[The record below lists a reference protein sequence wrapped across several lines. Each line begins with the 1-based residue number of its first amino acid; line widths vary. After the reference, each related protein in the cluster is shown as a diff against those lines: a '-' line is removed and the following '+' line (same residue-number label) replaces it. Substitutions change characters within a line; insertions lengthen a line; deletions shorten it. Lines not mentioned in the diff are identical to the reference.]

1 MTEIT
6 KKTIKELDL
15 TIYSI
20 AGDFRIKTLQDL
32 LDQFYQSQYTANLAL
47 DFSEAKSPDISR
59 DDLDEIL
66 AHAKKYAHLRSS
78 GKTAF
83 IVPSDINFG
92 LARMYETV
100 AEIRKH
106 TILHNVF
113 RTFEEAI
120 KWFEKL
126 QALTEHT

>member
-6 KKTIKELDL
+6 KKTVKELDL

-20 AGDFRIKTLQDL
+20 VGDYTVKTLQDL
-32 LDQFYQSQYTANLAL
+32 IDQFYQSQYTANLAL
-47 DFSEAKSPDISR
+47 DFSKAISPDFSR
-59 DDLDEIL
+59 DDIDEIL

-83 IVPSDINFG
+83 IVSSDINYG
-92 LARMYETV
+92 IGRMYETI

-106 TILHNVF
+106 TVLHNVF

-120 KWFEKL
+120 KWFEKY
-126 QALTEHT
+126 